1 VSIHACPQRSG
12 LPEAVPAVPEFCDAA
27 LAVNPHQ
34 VGKPLPGP
42 LAGRHGARHGTYRVV
57 NRIAENGSIVTS
69 STSATARRFPAA
81 CNADDQRSAPASRL
95 ILPDA
100 YLKSRQPSSHQVA
113 SDQVSRAEE
122 RCWRAGLMIR
132 RS

>member
-1 VSIHACPQRSG
+1 VSIHACPPRSG

-69 STSATARRFPAA
+69 STSLSRPRRRLPLGDLPPPATLTISARPRH
-81 CNADDQRSAPASRL
+81 R
-95 ILPDA
+95 
-100 YLKSRQPSSHQVA
+100 
-113 SDQVSRAEE
+113 
-122 RCWRAGLMIR
+122 G
-132 RS
+132 

>member
-1 VSIHACPQRSG
+1 MLVRRAAGCRKPF
-12 LPEAVPAVPEFCDAA
+12 PAVPEFCDAA

-34 VGKPLPGP
+34 VGKPLPRP

-57 NRIAENGSIVTS
+57 NRIAENGSIVTP
-69 STSATARRFPAA
+69 STSATAQRFPAA
-81 CNADDQRSAPASRL
+81 RNADDRRSAPAPRL

-100 YLKSRQPSSHQVA
+100 YPKSREQPSSHQVA
-113 SDQVSRAEE
+113 SDQVSRTEE
-122 RCWRAGLMIR
+122 RCWRAGLIIR

>member
-1 VSIHACPQRSG
+1 MPVRRAAG
-12 LPEAVPAVPEFCDAA
+12 LPEAVAAVQESCDAA

-34 VGKPLPGP
+34 VGKPLPRP

-69 STSATARRFPAA
+69 STSATARRSPTA
-81 CNADDQRSAPASRL
+81 CNADDRRLAPASRL
-95 ILPDA
+95 ILPNA
-100 YLKSRQPSSHQVA
+100 YPKSRQPSSRQVA
-113 SDQVSRAEE
+113 FDQVSRTEE
-122 RCWRAGLMIR
+122 RCWRAGLIIR

>member
-1 VSIHACPQRSG
+1 
-12 LPEAVPAVPEFCDAA
+12 VPESCDAA
-27 LAVNPHQ
+27 LVVNPHQ
-34 VGKPLPGP
+34 GGNPLPRP

-57 NRIAENGSIVTS
+57 NRIAENGIIVTS

-81 CNADDQRSAPASRL
+81 CNADDRRSASASRL

-100 YLKSRQPSSHQVA
+100 YPKSRQPSSHQVA
-113 SDQVSRAEE
+113 SDQVSRTEGE
-122 RCWRAGLMIR
+122 CRWRAGLIIR

>member
-1 VSIHACPQRSG
+1 VSIHGCPQRSG
-12 LPEAVPAVPEFCDAA
+12 LPEAVPVVPEFCDAA
-27 LAVNPHQ
+27 LPVNPHQ

-42 LAGRHGARHGTYRVV
+42 LADRHGARHGTYRVV

-81 CNADDQRSAPASRL
+81 SRPLVQIWLSRTQPGRWACKPA
-95 ILPDA
+95 
-100 YLKSRQPSSHQVA
+100 
-113 SDQVSRAEE
+113 
-122 RCWRAGLMIR
+122 R